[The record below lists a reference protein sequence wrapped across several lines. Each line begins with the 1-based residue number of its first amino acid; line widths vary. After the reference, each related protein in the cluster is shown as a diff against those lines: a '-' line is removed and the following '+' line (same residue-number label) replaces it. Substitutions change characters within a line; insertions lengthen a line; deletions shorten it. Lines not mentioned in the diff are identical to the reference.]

1 MRWALSSFIFV
12 LLLFGGTIDHA
23 HAESY
28 SALRAEYQKLSHS
41 AQMQRQRTNWERL
54 LRRFDRYVGQNP
66 LAPELD
72 KVLFLQAR
80 TWDGLSKASGRTD
93 DAREAV
99 TRYVA
104 LAAQFPDSRLS
115 DDALFHAGQASEYRL
130 GDRTMARL
138 YYLRLVTRFPDGDMV
153 DEAHKRLAILPKPR
167 ADKAPPMAL
176 QQDSRTVGAAPEL
189 EKIRFWSGPEYTRIV
204 LELTAPVVAKPYYLK
219 GEQPRLYFDLLYTL
233 PSASVTGETAVRNGL
248 VKQVR
253 TSLFDEQRTRVV
265 IDLNRVAEYKL
276 TTLEDPHRLVVDILG
291 APQKYRCLRLGPP
304 LQSKQLKTTQLQ
316 TYWTVLPI
324 GHRAFMCR
332 RIMVQKGYV

>member
-1 MRWALSSFIFV
+1 
-12 LLLFGGTIDHA
+12 
-23 HAESY
+23 
-28 SALRAEYQKLSHS
+28 
-41 AQMQRQRTNWERL
+41 
-54 LRRFDRYVGQNP
+54 
-66 LAPELD
+66 
-72 KVLFLQAR
+72 
-80 TWDGLSKASGRTD
+80 
-93 DAREAV
+93 
-99 TRYVA
+99 
-104 LAAQFPDSRLS
+104 
-115 DDALFHAGQASEYRL
+115 
-130 GDRTMARL
+130 MARL